1 MKERGINKRE
11 LRSDLWTAGRKE
23 SLTRVYVL
31 LYDGDNVCCLVIMF
45 ICNARLDKVFFFF
58 FFFSFATTIGYEVEV
73 PIYFDKDF
81 VFLKDWRWRTG
92 AILCQ
97 NFFEG
102 ESCARNVSVQRQ
114 TNTFYWC
121 SKVFFIIDVECH
133 VQLISTV
140 WSYKI

>member
-1 MKERGINKRE
+1 MKERE

-31 LYDGDNVCCLVIMF
+31 LYEGDNVCCLFIMF
-45 ICNARLDKVFFFF
+45 ICNARLDKVFFFS
-58 FFFSFATTIGYEVEV
+58 FSFFLLPPQLDMKWKCQYILTKI
-73 PIYFDKDF
+73 
-81 VFLKDWRWRTG
+81 VFLKDWRWKNRCYFMSK
-92 AILCQ
+92 L
-97 NFFEG
+97 FEG
-102 ESCARNVSVQRQ
+102 ESSARNVSVQRQ

-140 WSYKI
+140 WSYKIFLSL